1 MILFFHIYTNVK
13 KHLLK
18 RKYIVIVRQGTV
30 HSSSGTASEGQHH
43 HKDEG
48 EKSEQ
53 DGEEVE
59 EEAVEGDGH
68 LFPRHVLD
76 LYQLAGLGLH
86 HGWRFLGGQGLGAVR
101 LLVECGGGPVQC

>member
-1 MILFFHIYTNVK
+1 MNLVNYACERLLQAQLVSNAHAMMILFFHIYTNVK

-59 EEAVEGDGH
+59 EEAEIS
-68 LFPRHVLD
+68 D
-76 LYQLAGLGLH
+76 LVIFFRYPA
-86 HGWRFLGGQGLGAVR
+86 
-101 LLVECGGGPVQC
+101 